1 MILRHIRYL
10 QAVVEHG
17 NFTRAAEAL
26 HVSQPT
32 LSQQIKQ
39 LEETVGAQ
47 LLDRGGRTVRPTDA
61 GAAYLEYARRA
72 LRELEAARR
81 ATRDVGDLSRGSLR
95 LAMTPTFASYLL
107 GPLAARLR
115 SLYPGIELC
124 VREATL
130 DAIELALLEDE
141 IDAGIAFDQ
150 TRSAEIDA
158 RPLFCET
165 LAVVVGEGHPWR
177 RQAEAVD
184 AEALAQTPWALLSA
198 DFATRGH
205 IDRYFRE
212 LGLKPRIAAQANSIG
227 AVMEIVRHSDCATIL
242 PRAIT
247 RRHPELGAVGLQTP
261 LPARTAAVLT
271 RKAAYRSAALRAFL
285 PVLDALG
292 EELEAEGGARPPAA
306 GAG

>member
-10 QAVVEHG
+10 QAVAEHG

-47 LLDRGGRTVRPTDA
+47 LLDRSGRTVRPTDA

-72 LRELEAARR
+72 LRELEAAQR

-115 SLYPGIELC
+115 RLYPGIELC

-141 IDAGIAFDQ
+141 IDVGIAFDQ
-150 TRSAEIDA
+150 ARSAEIDA
-158 RPLFCET
+158 RPLFRET
-165 LAVVVGEGHPWR
+165 LAVVVGDGHPWR
-177 RQAEAVD
+177 RAGAIG
-184 AEALAQTPWALLSA
+184 AEALAQAPLALLSA

-205 IDRYFRE
+205 IDRYFLA
-212 LGLKPRIAAQANSIG
+212 LGLKPRIAVQANSIS
-227 AVMEIVRHSDCATIL
+227 AVMEIVRHGDCATIL

-247 RRHPELGAVGLQTP
+247 RQHPALSAVGLSTP
-261 LPARTAAVLT
+261 LPARTAAALT
-271 RKAAYRSAALRAFL
+271 RKDAYRSAAARAL
-285 PVLDALG
+285 MPLLDVLG
-292 EELEAEGGARPPAA
+292 EELGAEDDRE
-306 GAG
+306 